1 MAFELSKQEIVKE
14 IVKSGKDPIYF
25 INTYCRISHP
35 QRGLIKFDT
44 YPYQDDLLQDF
55 NDFRF
60 TVILKARQLGISTI
74 TAAYIVW
81 LINFHRDKNVMV
93 LATKFATA
101 ANLVKKVKNV
111 MKNLPDWIRITDIS
125 IDNRTSFELSNGS
138 QVKAS
143 STSGDAGRSEALS
156 LLVIDEAALLRV
168 LKSFGLLFI
177 LRCQLVVAALL

>member
-1 MAFELSKQEIVKE
+1 MGFEISKKEIVKE
-14 IVKSGKDPIYF
+14 IVKSGKDPVYF

-35 QRGLIKFDT
+35 LRGLIKFDT
-44 YPYQDDLLQDF
+44 FPYQDNLLQDF

-60 TVILKARQLGISTI
+60 SVILKARQLGISTI

-81 LINFHRDKNVMV
+81 LILFHRDKNVMV

-101 ANLVKKVKNV
+101 ANLVKKVKAI

-138 QVKAS
+138 QIKAS

-156 LLVIDEAALLRV
+156 LL
-168 LKSFGLLFI
+168 
-177 LRCQLVVAALL
+177 

>member
-111 MKNLPDWIRITDIS
+111 MKNLPEHYDFIAEDGKNIILFDHPDELATTLNQVMENLEFRKNIGGQARKS
-125 IDNRTSFELSNGS
+125 IIEKGSFEKIWEQFN
-138 QVKAS
+138 A
-143 STSGDAGRSEALS
+143 
-156 LLVIDEAALLRV
+156 I
-168 LKSFGLLFI
+168 LFDS
-177 LRCQLVVAALL
+177 

>member
-44 YPYQDDLLQDF
+44 YPYQDDLLEDF

-111 MKNLPDWIRITDIS
+111 MKNLPSALMPPMLNTWVACTKERTREVDCTITLGS
-125 IDNRTSFELSNGS
+125 SAFLS
-138 QVKAS
+138 V
-143 STSGDAGRSEALS
+143 TEFPVIALYS
-156 LLVIDEAALLRV
+156 L
-168 LKSFGLLFI
+168 
-177 LRCQLVVAALL
+177 